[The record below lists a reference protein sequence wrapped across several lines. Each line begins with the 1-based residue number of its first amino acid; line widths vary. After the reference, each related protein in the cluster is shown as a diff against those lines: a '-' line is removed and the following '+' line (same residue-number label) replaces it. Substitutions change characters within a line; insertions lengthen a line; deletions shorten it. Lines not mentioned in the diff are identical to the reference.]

1 MSKDIGKFSYS
12 FTHSRDDSNWVDGIN
27 QDGAMYTNAHK
38 NVVYTDCTPW
48 TTVLEDFITFLG
60 SCYGYD
66 IRDQV
71 EFTSIYQRAAAS
83 FNTEDDDWKD
93 DDDTPSNP

>member
-1 MSKDIGKFSYS
+1 MSNFKYEFRYA
-12 FTHSRDDSNWVDGIN
+12 RDDSDWVDGTN
-27 QDGAMYTNAHK
+27 HDGAKFTSAHK
-38 NVVYTDCTPW
+38 EVVYTDCTPW
-48 TTVLEDFITFLG
+48 TTVLDDFILFLG

-71 EFTSIYQRAAAS
+71 EFNSTYDRAVAK

-93 DDDTPSNP
+93 DDDTPSNS

>member
-1 MSKDIGKFSYS
+1 MSNFKYEFRYA
-12 FTHSRDDSNWVDGIN
+12 RDDSDWVDGTN
-27 QDGAMYTNAHK
+27 HDGAKFTSAHK
-38 NVVYTDCTPW
+38 EVVYTDCTPW

-71 EFTSIYQRAAAS
+71 EFNSIYDRAVAK